1 MKLLLLL
8 LSFNLY
14 ANPYALI
21 GDAGLKN
28 QKSIQVKDSIY
39 ESGVKKLILPGDNI
53 YNLRQTYDQVWE
65 DWLTTDLEFYVVA
78 IGNHHQSY
86 EEEIQFFN
94 MPGEYFEK
102 TDEYAKFIVLN
113 SDNEKNAEEQARFLE
128 QSIESSNKRLNFII
142 FHHPPVTISKRHNW
156 EEKEKFQN
164 TIRPIILKH
173 QQKIAGIIVGHDHL
187 ASFIRWE
194 KIPVIVSGAVFQSI
208 PARGVNYQVRNESV
222 RTLWANRKGHYW
234 VRLDIEK
241 EYQNHYWIKFI
252 NSETNESDCSIRV
265 TKKSFWKE
273 PNCYR

>member
-28 QKSIQVKDSIY
+28 KKSIQVKDSIY

-65 DWLTTDLEFYVVA
+65 DWLNTDLEFYVVA

-113 SDNEKNAEEQARFLE
+113 SDNEKTADEQVAFLSNLLSL
-128 QSIESSNKRLNFII
+128 QTKDSIL
-142 FHHPPVTISKRHNW
+142 
-156 EEKEKFQN
+156 
-164 TIRPIILKH
+164 L
-173 QQKIAGIIVGHDHL
+173 
-187 ASFIRWE
+187 SFI
-194 KIPVIVSGAVFQSI
+194 
-208 PARGVNYQVRNESV
+208 
-222 RTLWANRKGHYW
+222 TL
-234 VRLDIEK
+234 
-241 EYQNHYWIKFI
+241 Q
-252 NSETNESDCSIRV
+252 
-265 TKKSFWKE
+265 
-273 PNCYR
+273 